1 MDTITES
8 TKKNLSLI
16 HKRIET
22 LQKNLHRAQT
32 FYEIETVI
40 LKTLNFETF
49 IQTLLSEIKS
59 KLVIHHVWISLIE
72 GTEVSSILT
81 NSVSASQM
89 KGRVTFVSREIYEN
103 ITGGVTD
110 PKLINTD
117 LLSIS
122 SIMLPSSGDQ
132 PSGDQSGISSVAIVP
147 LLYDDKIIGSLN
159 HGDPSADRY
168 RPGGNPKLLTRL
180 STIVS
185 ICMSNVISH
194 EKLNALASRDPLTGL
209 LNRRVLEHALKREYD
224 RSVRFKL
231 PLAAA
236 FLDVDYFKPVNDTYG
251 HKVGDDLLKHI
262 ASHMLTL
269 VRENDVVGR
278 FAGDEFVIILVNISR
293 NDALEFKKRLQAYF
307 AYHPMWLNSVEKIDV
322 SISCGVVHSEDG
334 EFEDYKAFLQKA
346 DDDLYEDKKTKG
358 TRKTGPKKIEW

>member
-1 MDTITES
+1 METTIEA

-16 HKRIET
+16 QQRIKT

-40 LKTLNFETF
+40 LKTLSFETF

-59 KLVIHHVWISLIE
+59 KLGIPHVWISLIE
-72 GTEVSSILT
+72 GTEVSSILAS
-81 NSVSASQM
+81 SVSSEQM
-89 KGRVTFVSREIYEN
+89 NGRVIFVNRDIYEQ
-103 ITGGVTD
+103 ITGGVTA

-117 LLSIS
+117 LSSIS
-122 SIMLPSSGDQ
+122 SIMLPSA
-132 PSGDQSGISSVAIVP
+132 GDQSTEEQPVIGSVAIVP

-159 HGDPSADRY
+159 HGDPSSARY
-168 RPGGNPKLLTRL
+168 SPGGNAKLLTRL
-180 STIVS
+180 STIIS
-185 ICMSNVISH
+185 ICMSNVLSH

-209 LNRRVLEHALKREYD
+209 INRRVLEQILKREFE
-224 RSVRFKL
+224 RAVRFNL
-231 PLAAA
+231 PLSAA

-269 VRENDVVGR
+269 VRGSDIVGR
-278 FAGDEFVIILVNISR
+278 FAGDEFVIILVNIPR
-293 NDALEFKKRLQAYF
+293 NDALEFKKRLQSYF
-307 AYHPMWLNSVEKIDV
+307 AYHPMWVDSMQKIDV
-322 SISCGVVHSEDG
+322 SISCGIVHSEDG
-334 EFEDYKAFLQKA
+334 DFEDYKAFLQKA

-358 TRKTGPKKIEW
+358 ARKTGPKKIDW